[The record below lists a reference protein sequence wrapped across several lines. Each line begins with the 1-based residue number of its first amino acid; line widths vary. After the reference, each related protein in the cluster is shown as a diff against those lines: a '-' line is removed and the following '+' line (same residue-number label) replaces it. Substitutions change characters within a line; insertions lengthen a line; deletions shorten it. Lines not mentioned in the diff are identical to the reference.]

1 MHSQMSQKKVKATSK
16 IELHTVQI
24 YVQLVWFS
32 PSILLE
38 MRTFPAGNYWCISSI
53 SGLHLRILRLYFNA
67 THRLQ

>member
-38 MRTFPAGNYWCISSI
+38 MRTSQRAIIGAS
-53 SGLHLRILRLYFNA
+53 A
-67 THRLQ
+67 Q